1 MRPNI
6 NTNRAHFN
14 SHVDNNLPTVDMS
27 LLTIIIKNRMRK
39 LLLVLISCICALSS
53 FADNRL
59 SGTVIGS
66 DWSYDYINRI
76 PSTTVNTKKQAFDRD
91 PDTFFASFDTSY
103 GWVGLDLG
111 TPHVITRV
119 GWMPRNYSTGPQSV
133 VLGVFEGANSEDF
146 MDAVPIYMITAAGTV
161 HQMSY
166 ADLSVSKGFRYVRY
180 VGPSNARCN
189 IAELE
194 FYGNKGAGDD
204 SRFYR
209 FSNLPT
215 VIVHTLN
222 NEIPHDKETQ
232 IVSQLTVL
240 GDDGHEVILTG
251 PGTIRERGNGSREF
265 PKRPYRIK
273 FDSKTRV
280 LGSPAKA
287 KKWTLIPNYSDKTLM
302 RNILAFEI
310 SKRLDM
316 PYTPFSTPVDVIL
329 NGEYK
334 GCYQLCDQVEVNN
347 NRVNITEM
355 TEDDNSGELITGG
368 FLFEIDAYYREE
380 PVYFISNDG
389 NPVTIKSPDD
399 DVITDEQIAYIENH
413 FNLMENNKKRY
424 LDLNTFLR
432 HFIVG
437 ELSGNTDTYWS
448 TYMYKQRNN
457 DTIYTGPV
465 WDFDLAFEN
474 DVRTYPINDNNDYIY
489 RTTGSVTGKMR
500 NFVNE
505 LVIDDLEVQQQLKD
519 IWRYARRH
527 GLDPEH
533 LIASVDS
540 LENLLQESQ
549 EKNFMRWD
557 IMDTLVQQNPV
568 IWGSFEA
575 EVQHVR
581 DFITARF
588 EWMDNK
594 LDYSDI
600 LVGDVNE
607 DGEVT
612 ISDVTLLID
621 YITGNESQISPA
633 ADVNEDGEIT
643 IGDLSALIDLLIK
656 YY

>member
-1 MRPNI
+1 
-6 NTNRAHFN
+6 
-14 SHVDNNLPTVDMS
+14 
-27 LLTIIIKNRMRK
+27 MRK
-39 LLLVLISCICALSS
+39 LLLVFLSYICVLSAL
-53 FADNRL
+53 ADNRL
-59 SGTVIGS
+59 SGTIIGTS
-66 DWSYDYINRI
+66 VSYDYENRI
-76 PSTTVNTKKQAFDRD
+76 PSTTVNTRANAFDRN
-91 PDTFFASFDTSY
+91 PDTFFASYQTSY
-103 GWVGLDLG
+103 TWVGLDLG

-119 GWMPRNYSTGPQSV
+119 GWMPRNASTGPQSV
-133 VLGVFEGANSEDF
+133 VLGLFEGSNREDF
-146 MDAVPIYMITAAGTV
+146 MDAVPLYMISAAGTI
-161 HQMSY
+161 HEMSY
-166 ADLSVSKGFRYVRY
+166 ADLPGTKGFRYVRY
-180 VGPSNARCN
+180 IGPSEARCN

-194 FYGNKGAGDD
+194 FYGHQGEGDD
-204 SRFYR
+204 SQFYR
-209 FSNLPT
+209 LSNLPT

-222 NEIPHDKETQ
+222 NQIPHDKETQ
-232 IVSQLTVL
+232 IESQLTVL

-251 PGTIRERGNGSREF
+251 PGTIRERGNGSRVF

-273 FDSKTRV
+273 FDSKKRV
-280 LGSPAKA
+280 LGSPARA

-310 SKRLDM
+310 SQRLHM

-355 TEDDNSGELITGG
+355 TENDNSGELITGG
-368 FLFEIDAYYREE
+368 YLFEVDAYYADE
-380 PVYFISNDG
+380 PVWFCSNDG

-399 DVITDEQIAYIENH
+399 DVITAEQIAYIENH
-413 FNLMENNKKRY
+413 FNLMEGDKKRY

-474 DVRTYPINDNNDYIY
+474 DIRTYPINDNNDYIY
-489 RTTGSVTGKMR
+489 RTTGSVTGNMR
-500 NFVNE
+500 DFVDE
-505 LVIDDLEVQQQLKD
+505 LVIEDPEVQQQLKS
-519 IWRYARRH
+519 IWRNARRN

-533 LIASVDS
+533 MIACVDS
-540 LENLLQESQ
+540 LENLLLDAQ

-557 IMDTLVQQNPV
+557 IMNTPVQQNPA

-581 DFITARF
+581 NFIVDRF
-588 EWMDNK
+588 AWMDNK
-594 LDYSDI
+594 LGYDSSI
-600 LVGDVNE
+600 LLG
-607 DGEVT
+607 
-612 ISDVTLLID
+612 
-621 YITGNESQISPA
+621 
-633 ADVNEDGEIT
+633 DVNEDGEIT
-643 IGDLSALIDLLIK
+643 IGDVTVLIDYLIGGNSGISPAADINEDGEINIGDLSK
-656 YY
+656 LIDILIMN